1 MEISMNSHP
10 PFPSMPFMEAFA
22 PLLRLFKGM
31 SQKGPGSE
39 ASTLRAL
46 ALCPLP
52 AQPSVADLGCGSGA
66 ATLVLARSLQVP
78 ILALDADGTA
88 LDDLWEAA
96 RSQGLLPL
104 VVPRTGDMAAPGISP
119 GSLDLLWSEGA
130 IGHMGWSQGLCT
142 WNDLLHSGGV
152 MAITDA
158 TWFEENPPM
167 EAQRTW
173 EQWYPGMGTEAS
185 NLRIARALGLEVISH
200 FRLPRED
207 WWHYFDQVAIQCQQ
221 HRGDDSL
228 SEVIAAMRQEIDVY
242 QRTGHSYGYVFY
254 ILRKV

>member
-1 MEISMNSHP
+1 MNPHP
-10 PFPSMPFMEAFA
+10 PFPSMPFMEAVA

-31 SQKGPGSE
+31 SRKGPGSE

-66 ATLVLARSLQVP
+66 SALVLARSLQVP

-96 RSQGLLPL
+96 KLHGLLPL
-104 VVPRTGDMAAPGISP
+104 VMPHTGDMAAPGLSP
-119 GSLDLLWSEGA
+119 ESLDLLWSEGA
-130 IGHMGWSQGLCT
+130 IAHIGWSKGLNT
-142 WNDLLHSGGV
+142 WRDFVRSGGV

-158 TWFEENPPM
+158 TWFEEDPPL
-167 EAQRTW
+167 EARRAW

-185 NLRIARALGLEVISH
+185 NLQIARELGLEVISH
-200 FRLPRED
+200 FRLPRQD
-207 WWHYFDQVAIQCQQ
+207 WWAYFEQVAMQCQK
-221 HRGDDSL
+221 HRGDESL
-228 SEVIAAMRQEIDVY
+228 SEVIAAMEAEIALY
-242 QRTGHSYGYVFY
+242 QRTGDSYGYVFY
-254 ILRKV
+254 ILRKI

>member
-1 MEISMNSHP
+1 MEIPMNPHP

-31 SQKGPGSE
+31 SRKGPGSE

-46 ALCPLP
+46 SLCPLP

-66 ATLVLARSLQVP
+66 STLVLARSLQVP

-96 RSQGLLPL
+96 RSQDLLPM
-104 VVPRTGDMAAPGISP
+104 VQPRTGDMAAPAISAE
-119 GSLDLLWSEGA
+119 SLDLLWSEGA
-130 IGHMGWSQGLCT
+130 IAHIGWSSGLRV
-142 WNDLLHSGGV
+142 WKNLVRSGGI

-158 TWFEENPPM
+158 TWFEEDPPL
-167 EAQRTW
+167 EAQRAW

-185 NLRIARALGLEVISH
+185 NLQSARELGLEAISH
-200 FRLPRED
+200 FRLPRQD
-207 WWHYFDQVAIQCQQ
+207 WWDYFDQVAMQCQQ
-221 HRGDDSL
+221 HRGDASL
-228 SEVIAAMRQEIDVY
+228 REVIAAMQGEVDLY
-242 QRTGHSYGYVFY
+242 HRTGHSYGYVFY
-254 ILRKV
+254 LLRKA

>member
-1 MEISMNSHP
+1 MNPHP
-10 PFPSMPFMEAFA
+10 PFPSMPFMEVVA

-46 ALCPLP
+46 SLCPLP

-66 ATLVLARSLQVP
+66 STFILARSLQVP

-96 RSQGLLPL
+96 RSQGLLPM
-104 VVPRTGDMAAPGISP
+104 VMPRTGDMAAPDITP
-119 GSLDLLWSEGA
+119 ESLDLLWSEGA
-130 IGHMGWSQGLCT
+130 IGHIGWAKGLNT
-142 WNDLLHSGGV
+142 WKDLVRSGGV

-158 TWFEENPPM
+158 TWFEEDPPL
-167 EAQRTW
+167 EAKDAW
-173 EQWYPGMGTEAS
+173 EQWYPGMGTETS
-185 NLRIARALGLEVISH
+185 NLQIAKELGLDVITH
-200 FRLPRED
+200 FRLPRQD
-207 WWHYFDQVAIQCQQ
+207 WWAYFDQVAMQCQK
-221 HRGDDSL
+221 HREDESL
-228 SEVIAAMRQEIDVY
+228 CEVIAAMQEEVDLY
-242 QRTGHSYGYVFY
+242 QRHGNSYGYVFY

>member
-1 MEISMNSHP
+1 MNPHP
-10 PFPSMPFMEAFA
+10 PFPSMPFMGAFA

-46 ALCPLP
+46 SLCPLP

-66 ATLVLARSLQVP
+66 STLVLARSLQVP

-96 RSQGLLPL
+96 RSQGLLPM
-104 VVPRTGDMAAPGISP
+104 VMPRTGDMAAPGIAP
-119 GSLDLLWSEGA
+119 ESLDLLWSEGA
-130 IGHMGWSQGLCT
+130 IAHMGWHEGLRI
-142 WNDLLHSGGV
+142 WKDLVRPGGV
-152 MAITDA
+152 MAMTDA
-158 TWFEENPPM
+158 TWFEEDPPL
-167 EAQRTW
+167 EAQRAW

-185 NLRIARALGLEVISH
+185 NLQIARDLGLEVISH
-200 FRLPRED
+200 FRLPRQD
-207 WWHYFDQVAIQCQQ
+207 WWDYLEQAEARCQQ
-221 HRGDDSL
+221 SDGDGGL
-228 SEVIAAMRQEIDVY
+228 TEVIAGMRGEMDLY
-242 QRTGHSYGYVFY
+242 RRAGHSYGYVFY